1 MQAGGA
7 RGVWSLLSQR
17 RTRGFLR
24 EAKFAVRL
32 IQHFNFKHVCFL
44 ALGLI
49 PTHHWYSLLKANS
62 SRKHSGSAEK
72 CLPYWLPYIF
82 KRRHLTQE
90 NAPPV
95 VASWGHMGLSASLRL
110 FVMPAL
116 AAITNLIYS
125 ACRCEHTHLWAACKT
140 DSCKGSISV
149 WWFYFSVFLRAKSKC
164 CKKCEMR
171 SHFPP
176 GSIICCML
184 RHDIVSLLN
193 TSRLVFSRV
202 SLTKYKS
209 YHLHRCTVPHSQP
222 TITFLFI
229 VFSNEILAAVL
240 YM

>member
-1 MQAGGA
+1 MPP
-7 RGVWSLLSQR
+7 LLITLHFQ
-17 RTRGFLR
+17 
-24 EAKFAVRL
+24 EAA
-32 IQHFNFKHVCFL
+32 
-44 ALGLI
+44 
-49 PTHHWYSLLKANS
+49 SD
-62 SRKHSGSAEK
+62 SG
-72 CLPYWLPYIF
+72 
-82 KRRHLTQE
+82 KRPADGR
-90 NAPPV
+90 
-95 VASWGHMGLSASLRL
+95 SWGHMGLSASLRL

-171 SHFPP
+171 SHFPS

-193 TSRLVFSRV
+193 TSRLVFSRI

-222 TITFLFI
+222 TITLLFI